1 MTWYIRPRQDFSLS
15 RFSKIMRVL
24 HFAAIK
30 HEPVLILDTKTAK
43 CEYRIA
49 LPFTVGEDRV
59 KVIIDLI
66 CRDTDCNASDFKI
79 IEVKNE

>member
-1 MTWYIRPRQDFSLS
+1 MTFYIRPRQDFRLS

-30 HEPVLILDTKTAK
+30 HEPVLILDIETAK
-43 CEYRIA
+43 CEYRIV
-49 LPFTVGEDRV
+49 LPSTDSEDRV

-66 CRDTDCNASDFKI
+66 CENTDCNKSDFKI
-79 IEVKNE
+79 VEVNE

>member
-1 MTWYIRPRQDFSLS
+1 MTFYIRPRQDFSLS

-30 HEPVLILDTKTAK
+30 HEPILILDTETAR
-43 CEYRIA
+43 CEYRIT
-49 LPFTVGEDRV
+49 LPSTDSEDRV

-66 CRDTDCNASDFKI
+66 CENTDCNASDFKI
-79 IEVKNE
+79 VEVNE